1 MRISHEKISATG
13 SKSLNIHFK
22 DKLTVLVVD
31 DSPES
36 LSMINMALDK
46 AGIAV
51 LIALNGQQAMNVL
64 EHVTPDIIL
73 LDAVMPVMDGFECA
87 AEIRR
92 KLALTPIIFMTG
104 LSEVEHIVKAFDA
117 GANDYIIKPIRPE
130 ELLVRIR
137 QHSNNTRKL
146 MEAQNTLDAMRQH
159 VFCIN
164 KNGRIIW
171 ATPEAQLLL
180 NQYSHHQV
188 QDVIQLDERLRC
200 WLSSGLEG
208 HDLVLSLE
216 NNLFLSVYYFKQ
228 TEEDEYL
235 LKIQSPDVAVD
246 PSLLEK
252 GLKITYREAEVLLWI
267 AHGKT
272 NREVA
277 EILNMSPR
285 TVNKH
290 LEQMYPKMGAHNRTT
305 AASIAI
311 QMILGGRIGVP
322 GKS

>member
-1 MRISHEKISATG
+1 MQ
-13 SKSLNIHFK
+13 FK

-36 LSMINMALDK
+36 LSMINMALDE

-64 EHVTPDIIL
+64 EHVTPDIVL
-73 LDAVMPVMDGFECA
+73 LDAIMPVMDGFECSR
-87 AEIRR
+87 EIHK
-92 KLALTPIIFMTG
+92 KLPLTPIIFMTG

-117 GANDYIIKPIRPE
+117 GANDYIVKPIRPE

-146 MEAQNTLDAMRQH
+146 LEAQNTLDAVRQH

-164 KNGRIIW
+164 NSGRIIW
-171 ATPEAQLLL
+171 ATPEAQVLL
-180 NQYSHHQV
+180 NQYSQQ
-188 QDVIQLDERLRC
+188 QDLEVTPLDERLSR
-200 WLSSGLEG
+200 WLSSGQEG
-208 HDLVLSLE
+208 HDLVLPLQDK
-216 NNLFLSVYYFKQ
+216 LMLTVYYFKQ

-235 LKIQSPDVAVD
+235 LKIQSPNVTVD
-246 PSLLEK
+246 PSVLEDN
-252 GLKITYREAEVLLWI
+252 LKITYREAEVLLWL

-272 NREVA
+272 NREIA

-290 LEQMYPKMGAHNRTT
+290 LEQMYPKIGANNRTT

-311 QMILGGRIGVP
+311 QMILGGRIGMP
-322 GKS
+322 G

>member
-1 MRISHEKISATG
+1 MKVQ
-13 SKSLNIHFK
+13 FK

-36 LSMINMALDK
+36 LSMINMALDE

-64 EHVTPDIIL
+64 EHVTPDIVL
-73 LDAVMPVMDGFECA
+73 LDAIMPVMDGFECA
-87 AEIRR
+87 REVR
-92 KLALTPIIFMTG
+92 KKLPLTPIIFMTG
-104 LSEVEHIVKAFDA
+104 LSDVEHIVKAFDA
-117 GANDYIIKPIRPE
+117 GANDYIVKPIRPE

-137 QHSNNTRKL
+137 QHSDNTRKL
-146 MEAQNTLDAMRQH
+146 QEAQNTLDAMRQH

-171 ATPEAQLLL
+171 ATPEAQVLL
-180 NQYSHHQV
+180 NQYSEQHK
-188 QDVIQLDERLRC
+188 QDMTLLDERLSR
-200 WLSSGLEG
+200 WLSSGQEG
-208 HDLVLSLE
+208 HDLVLPLQDK
-216 NNLFLSVYYFKQ
+216 LMLTGYYFKQ

-246 PSLLEK
+246 PSVLEEA
-252 GLKITYREAEVLLWI
+252 LKITYREAEVLLWV

-272 NREVA
+272 NREIA

-290 LEQMYPKMGAHNRTT
+290 LEQMYPKIDANNRTT

-311 QMILGGRIGVP
+311 QMILGGRIGMP
-322 GKS
+322 GKN